1 MKIEGVF
8 TLFID
13 IYHKYLLCANE
24 KWSEEQV
31 TYSEGDGLA
40 GDVLSGFYGLSGT
53 TLTPP
58 FGGDMARDE
67 PKVNIRLPQ
76 ELKDQLHELA
86 AKNKRSVNAE
96 VVAAIESVI
105 YTARS
110 IEGITDEQH
119 STIDRIIAAESR
131 NDTKGADKNY
141 KLLKKSKRS

>member
-1 MKIEGVF
+1 
-8 TLFID
+8 
-13 IYHKYLLCANE
+13 
-24 KWSEEQV
+24 
-31 TYSEGDGLA
+31 
-40 GDVLSGFYGLSGT
+40 
-53 TLTPP
+53 
-58 FGGDMARDE
+58 MARDE

-96 VVAAIESVI
+96 VVAAIESAI